1 MSVDVTIT
9 KASSSDRLEIDLS
22 PKSLAQRHATC
33 VLRAALAGCSSRSD
47 ADDIVQKTF
56 LKLVRLQ
63 PEFESDEHAKAWL
76 LRVAINLCKDHHRSM
91 WQREVGSLEQLQES
105 SESAYEIAR
114 ADNVLASSTGSES
127 VTHNPE
133 EALIKSEQRTA
144 IKQAVA
150 QLSAKQRICIH
161 LFYYEDMKIE
171 EIAQCNEMTTS
182 TVKSHLH
189 RGRAKLQTI
198 LGEEYDYEA

>member
-1 MSVDVTIT
+1 MNVNVT
-9 KASSSDRLEIDLS
+9 AIDLA
-22 PKSLAQRHATC
+22 PKSLAKRHASC
-33 VLRAALAGCSSRSD
+33 VLRAALAGCASRSD

-56 LKLVRLQ
+56 LQLVRLQ

-76 LRVAINLCKDHHRSM
+76 LRVAINFCKDHHRSM

-105 SESAYEIAR
+105 NEATYEVAR
-114 ADNVLASSTGSES
+114 TDNVLASSARSES
-127 VTHNPE
+127 AMHNPE
-133 EALIKSEQRTA
+133 EALIASEQRDA
-144 IKQAVA
+144 IKRAVA

-161 LFYYEDMKIE
+161 LFYYEDMKII
-171 EIAQCNEMTTS
+171 EIAQCSEMTTS

-189 RGRAKLQTI
+189 RGRVKLQAI